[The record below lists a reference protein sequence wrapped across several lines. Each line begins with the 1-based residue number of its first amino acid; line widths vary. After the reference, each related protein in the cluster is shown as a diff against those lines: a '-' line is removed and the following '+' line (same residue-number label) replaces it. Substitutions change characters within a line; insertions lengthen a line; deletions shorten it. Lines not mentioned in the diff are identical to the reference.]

1 MKYFLIVYEYGQNT
15 EGQPVGEYE
24 KTSLSL

>member
-1 MKYFLIVYEYGQNT
+1 MRYFLIVYEYGQNT
-15 EGQPVGEYE
+15 EGPPVGGYE